1 MAIYESEAVMER
13 KIHSM
18 GVFLFALVVVLFGP
32 AFNSFGQAD
41 ADGKLIDAAKSE
53 GAVSYYTTM
62 TLSQSKKVADRFQA
76 KYPFLKV
83 TLFRGG
89 ADELLNRIETEARGA
104 LFAWDVVSGRGDMVL
119 TLSQAKLLAAYHS
132 PESKFF
138 DQDMVDD
145 EGYWTAYYVNPFVL
159 GYNTNLV
166 KKDQVPKTYEQLLD
180 AKWKGK
186 KISIDDSAY
195 GLLAGLMRA
204 WGKEKAVAYL
214 KQLAAQEPVVMRG
227 NTNRVQLAMAGEY
240 PLIIAYA
247 PTIQR
252 ETSKG
257 HPMDWVPLEPVPVQ
271 VNPLMIAAKAP
282 HPNAGKLLI
291 DFLLSNE
298 GQKMLVGFR
307 RVPVRDDVD
316 PDPPRLFKGYKRIV
330 EHPEDY
336 KDYSQIVKLYQE
348 ILSTR

>member
-1 MAIYESEAVMER
+1 MNRST
-13 KIHSM
+13 
-18 GVFLFALVVVLFGP
+18 
-32 AFNSFGQAD
+32 
-41 ADGKLIDAAKSE
+41 KLILAISAASIFLLCQSFLSPLQAGSNSKLIEAAKNE
-53 GAVSYYTTM
+53 GNVAYYTTM
-62 TLSQSKKVADRFQA
+62 TLSQSKKVADKFQA
-76 KYPFLKV
+76 KYPFIQV
-83 TLFRGG
+83 DLFRSG
-89 ADELLNRIETEARGA
+89 ADALLNKIQNEARGG
-104 LFAWDVVSGRGDMVL
+104 LYAWDIVSGRGDMVL
-119 TLSQAKLLAAYHS
+119 TLSEAKLLAPYRS
-132 PESKFF
+132 PESKFIS
-138 DQDMVDD
+138 QDMVDD

-166 KKDQVPKTYEQLLD
+166 KKEDVPKTYEQLLD
-180 AKWKGK
+180 PKWKGK

-195 GLLAGLMRA
+195 GLLAGLTRE
-204 WGKEKAVAYL
+204 WGKEKAVAYFR
-214 KQLAAQEPVVMRG
+214 KLAAQEPVVMRG

-271 VNPLMIAAKAP
+271 VNPLMLAAKAP
-282 HPNAGKLLI
+282 HPNSAKLLI
-291 DFLLSNE
+291 DFLLSEE

-307 RVPVRDDVD
+307 RIPVREDVD

-336 KDYSQIVKLYQE
+336 KNFAETIKLYQE
-348 ILSTR
+348 IFDLR